1 MSRVDSANPTL
12 NALAVA
18 VFHLDL
24 YKHIAPLTVL
34 VCVVRDVN
42 LRSVIHW
49 HKLLFWTCAR
59 FTEQTVILE
68 AWEPGSW
75 ANRVDFV

>member
-1 MSRVDSANPTL
+1 MSRVDSADPTL

-24 YKHIAPLTVL
+24 YKHIAPPTVL
-34 VCVVRDVN
+34 VCVVRDVK

-59 FTEQTVILE
+59 FTEQNRHPRSMGARLV
-68 AWEPGSW
+68 GK
-75 ANRVDFV
+75 RVDFV